1 MVKSRSD
8 RGRRI
13 GAIPRSHRVSGLISA
28 RGEIKG
34 MGFTHT
40 VKDAD
45 GNEGYKVYA
54 TIGTSLSE
62 RDVVDAYRARDI
74 IEKAIRML
82 KSCPGLCPVYLSTKC
97 KCRSRIYQFR
107 LIVAIGGC
115 FLFILCEHCRI
126 FFASSS
132 DFFETVEKRFG
143 MFEVDRTPPAR
154 TLQKLN
160 HYQR

>member
-13 GAIPRSHRVSGLISA
+13 GAIPRSHRVPGLISA

-107 LIVAIGGC
+107 PIVAMDGC
-115 FLFILCEHCRI
+115 FSFVVSIRFV
-126 FFASSS
+126 FFLT
-132 DFFETVEKRFG
+132 ET
-143 MFEVDRTPPAR
+143 
-154 TLQKLN
+154 LKL
-160 HYQR
+160 